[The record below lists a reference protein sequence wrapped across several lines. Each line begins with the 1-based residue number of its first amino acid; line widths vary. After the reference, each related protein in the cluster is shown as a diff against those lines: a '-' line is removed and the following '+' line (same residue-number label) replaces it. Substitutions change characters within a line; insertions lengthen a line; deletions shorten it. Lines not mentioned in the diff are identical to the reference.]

1 MLIIHHYSSENAFEQ
16 LRKQYLK
23 RAPEA
28 TLLGTVEEP
37 VEWAALGLSQKV
49 PILSFFQTHYSFAI
63 KGWDSPPTM

>member
-1 MLIIHHYSSENAFEQ
+1 MLIIDYYSSENAFEQ

-23 RAPEA
+23 RAPET

-49 PILSFFQTHYSFAI
+49 LKISFLPDTLLICH
-63 KGWDSPPTM
+63 

>member
-1 MLIIHHYSSENAFEQ
+1 MMILISHMLIIDYYSSENAFEQ

-23 RAPEA
+23 RAPET

-49 PILSFFQTHYSFAI
+49 LKISFLPDTLLICH
-63 KGWDSPPTM
+63 